1 MSPAPP
7 SSVEEQ
13 LENLESKI
21 ERTLALLADNR
32 QARKDLESENAR
44 LRRELAESERERSE
58 VRRRVE
64 RLLRQVDSLAGE

>member
-1 MSPAPP
+1 MSPAPA

-13 LENLESKI
+13 LENLENKI
-21 ERTLALLADNR
+21 ERTVALLADTR
-32 QARKDLESENAR
+32 QARKDLEGENAR

>member
-13 LENLESKI
+13 LETLENKI
-21 ERTLALLADNR
+21 ERTLALLAETR
-32 QARKDLESENAR
+32 QARKDLEAETSR
-44 LRRELAESERERSE
+44 LRRELAESERERGE

-64 RLLRQVDSLAGE
+64 RLLKQVDSLAGE